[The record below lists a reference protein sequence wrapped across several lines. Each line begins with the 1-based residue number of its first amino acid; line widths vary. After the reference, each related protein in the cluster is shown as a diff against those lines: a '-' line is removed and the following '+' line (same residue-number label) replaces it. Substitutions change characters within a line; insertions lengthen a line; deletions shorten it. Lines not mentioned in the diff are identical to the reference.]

1 MVGLGILGGG
11 VATANFLIKHG
22 AKLKVTDM
30 RGKEVLSKSLRQLP
44 KSIVYTLGKHL
55 EKDFRH
61 AEIIVANP
69 AVPRYGEWIRLAEQ
83 LGKVIYNDLTL
94 FLTSIRSMGKDVI
107 AITGTRGKTT
117 TTLWT
122 HHLILGSIVGG
133 NIPETG
139 PLKIINKKGNPFI
152 LETSS
157 FQLEY
162 VTKGLPAPHIALIT
176 NLYQDHLNRHKTMK
190 EYVRAKAGI
199 FLNQTKEDFVIL
211 NFNNEYTKNFLAL
224 KPKSAVLYFSTKQLQ
239 KGREGIYMQ
248 KGDIYTVFN
257 GKKTFIMKSP
267 FDTDFLNENLMGA
280 LLASFLYLGD
290 WSKIIP
296 RVSTL
301 PDVPMRRQVIKKT
314 RNSVVV
320 NDSAGTSP
328 DATIALLAE
337 YKKIPK
343 NQKILITG
351 GTDKQLDFSVWPNHI
366 KKELMSSNVYFLNGS
381 ATQKMVSGLKK
392 VHFFNK
398 GEKPNRYED
407 LKDIVEVISRRKGK
421 KTILFSPSSAS
432 FEKFKNEFDRG
443 NQFSRF
449 VRTLF

>member
-1 MVGLGILGGG
+1 
-11 VATANFLIKHG
+11 
-22 AKLKVTDM
+22 
-30 RGKEVLSKSLRQLP
+30 
-44 KSIVYTLGKHL
+44 
-55 EKDFRH
+55 
-61 AEIIVANP
+61 
-69 AVPRYGEWIRLAEQ
+69 
-83 LGKVIYNDLTL
+83 
-94 FLTSIRSMGKDVI
+94 
-107 AITGTRGKTT
+107 
-117 TTLWT
+117 
-122 HHLILGSIVGG
+122 
-133 NIPETG
+133 
-139 PLKIINKKGNPFI
+139 
-152 LETSS
+152 
-157 FQLEY
+157 
-162 VTKGLPAPHIALIT
+162 
-176 NLYQDHLNRHKTMK
+176 
-190 EYVRAKAGI
+190 
-199 FLNQTKEDFVIL
+199 
-211 NFNNEYTKNFLAL
+211 
-224 KPKSAVLYFSTKQLQ
+224 
-239 KGREGIYMQ
+239 
-248 KGDIYTVFN
+248 
-257 GKKTFIMKSP
+257 MKSP